1 MNRTSWTTLAV
12 LILSVA
18 SVVQGEQTT
27 RDAVAIDGPH
37 SKITVRIYKTGFFS
51 ALAHNHEI
59 DAPIESG
66 AVSQSENPSVD
77 LHVDARK
84 LRVLDPEVTDAT
96 RADIQKTMQGPQ
108 VLDADHFPEIHF
120 MSTAVESKGTDVWAV
135 HGNLDL
141 HGQVHPVTVDVILKD
156 GIYRGSAILKQTIFG
171 ITPVK
176 VAGGTVKVKDE
187 LKVEFEIALVK

>member
-1 MNRTSWTTLAV
+1 M
-12 LILSVA
+12 
-18 SVVQGEQTT
+18 QGGQAA
-27 RDAVAIDGPH
+27 RDAVAIDSPH
-37 SKITVRIYKTGFFS
+37 SKMTVRVYKTGFFS

-66 AVSQSENPSVD
+66 EVSQSENPSVD
-77 LHVDARK
+77 LRVDARK
-84 LRVLDPEVTDAT
+84 LRVLDPEASENT

-120 MSTAVESKGTDVWAV
+120 MSTAVESKGTDVWVV

-141 HGQVHPVTVDVILKD
+141 HGQIHPVMVEVTLKD
-156 GIYRGSAILKQTIFG
+156 GIYRGSTILKQTMFG

-176 VAGGTVKVKDE
+176 IAGGTVKVKDE